1 MNQFFERIEKL
12 KKENKEINTKHVKK
26 ALAVVLRQS
35 ADIFSD
41 ANSSSSC
48 GSDKA
53 PSEDN
58 LDLDEI
64 QKVLPVQ
71 EDPELVKKLK
81 KKKDIK
87 IFEKN

>member
-1 MNQFFERIEKL
+1 MNQYFEKIEKI
-12 KKENKEINTKHVKK
+12 KKENKEINTKSIKK

-41 ANSSSSC
+41 VNSSSSC

-64 QKVLPVQ
+64 QKVLPV
-71 EDPELVKKLK
+71 
-81 KKKDIK
+81 
-87 IFEKN
+87 